1 MRGSGLPPERVED
14 WAEQSKA
21 LQSAIEVVY
30 PAAFLILGAL
40 LVLANAWLL
49 RAYLARRDPGWLE
62 GGEFEGMRW
71 PLGIAVP
78 FVAAGA
84 AVTVPTLRPLAYNVL
99 LVLAF
104 FFAIQ
109 GLAVVA
115 YYVHRLATAALLR
128 GVVLALV
135 LVNPWAP
142 QILAVVGLFDLWFD
156 FRRWATPPPE
166 EE

>member
-1 MRGSGLPPERVED
+1 
-14 WAEQSKA
+14 
-21 LQSAIEVVY
+21 
-30 PAAFLILGAL
+30 
-40 LVLANAWLL
+40 
-49 RAYLARRDPGWLE
+49 
-62 GGEFEGMRW
+62 
-71 PLGIAVP
+71 
-78 FVAAGA
+78 
-84 AVTVPTLRPLAYNVL
+84 VL

-115 YYVHRLATAALLR
+115 YYVHRLASAALLR
-128 GVVLALV
+128 GVILALV

-166 EE
+166 EG